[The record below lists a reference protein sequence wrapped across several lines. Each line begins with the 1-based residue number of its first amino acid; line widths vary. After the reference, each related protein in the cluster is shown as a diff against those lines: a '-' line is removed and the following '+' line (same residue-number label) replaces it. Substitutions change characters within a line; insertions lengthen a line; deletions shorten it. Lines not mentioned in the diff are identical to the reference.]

1 MEKKKSIWYYLY
13 RDKWLYLMLVPVIL
27 YYFIFKY
34 LPMGGIAMA
43 FQDFNMFKGIF
54 GSKFAGLSVFKKI
67 CPASVLEFSEKYT
80 DFKPADAGC
89 QLSVHDYS
97 VFNPE

>member
-54 GSKFAGLSVFKKI
+54 GSKFADYLCLRRYLPSLSSGI
-67 CPASVLEFSEKYT
+67 
-80 DFKPADAGC
+80 
-89 QLSVHDYS
+89 Q
-97 VFNPE
+97 

>member
-54 GSKFAGLSVFKKI
+54 GSKFAGLSVWQ
-67 CPASVLEFSEKYT
+67 V
-80 DFKPADAGC
+80 G
-89 QLSVHDYS
+89 
-97 VFNPE
+97 